1 MSLESEVA
9 ALTTATT
16 DLLEAV
22 AIPQAAL
29 DAAAGLATTQVGL
42 ATTQAGIATTQAGI
56 ATTQASTAIAQAVI
70 ATTQAN
76 NAVAVVTGGT
86 AALAPEAGKIPL
98 ADGDGLIAAD
108 WIPGYSPPVTAPAA
122 HHG

>member
-42 ATTQAGIATTQAGI
+42 DSCSVRYLPGQNWWSLKHELSHCQGYEDHG
-56 ATTQASTAIAQAVI
+56 
-70 ATTQAN
+70 
-76 NAVAVVTGGT
+76 
-86 AALAPEAGKIPL
+86 IPL
-98 ADGDGLIAAD
+98 QFGTYTPEQQAIMDKEGVKKWTQTSVYQTGI
-108 WIPGYSPPVTAPAA
+108 TR
-122 HHG
+122 